1 MRIRQR
7 QWRMVIMKLKLEVLS
22 FQFHSVHQL
31 RSTAQ
36 TSSTPTQTLS
46 TPVQSSSTPAQTSA
60 GSTPAQS
67 SFTYTQFT
75 TPAQFMSSTPFP
87 SAPIV
92 SSPSPHITSPGF
104 SPISSGSPGKL
115 ISIVNQKFGNTS
127 RYLSDS
133 WKEVFLSCTH
143 LNTLQITSLLRIL
156 GTLHGEVRHSMVIV
170 VFEFIKRTLIL

>member
-1 MRIRQR
+1 MEDDDNEPDAGSPLIPIPQCT
-7 QWRMVIMKLKLEVLS
+7 L
-22 FQFHSVHQL
+22 
-31 RSTAQ
+31 AQ

-60 GSTPAQS
+60 GSTPTQFTSTPAQS
-67 SFTYTQFT
+67 SFTYAQFT

-87 SAPIV
+87 SAPV
-92 SSPSPHITSPGF
+92 ACSPSPHITSPGF

-156 GTLHGEVRHSMVIV
+156 GTLHGEVRHSMFIV
-170 VFEFIKRTLIL
+170 VFEFI